1 MMRLALAA
9 VSALMVA
16 RTSTN
21 SVADFDDRAL
31 IAQIA
36 HGMNTTDMAVACG
49 QRTNDWRK
57 SVLVGYRVQARLA
70 MATEHQNATDEE
82 VEALASKIFRAAKL
96 KASRDAQ
103 SAAPDQLQCS
113 ALNGSSDMTNMD
125 DAAKLGQIFGV
136 IRDEN

>member
-21 SVADFDDRAL
+21 GVADFDDRAL

-36 HGMNTTDMAVACG
+36 HGMNTTVACG

-57 SVLVGYRVQARLA
+57 SVLVGYLVQARLA
-70 MATEHQNATDEE
+70 MATEHQKATDEE

-103 SAAPDQLQCS
+103 SAAPAQLQCS